1 VLDVVVGLNE
11 EPDRVSDV
19 LHDIART
26 MRTEPHWA
34 SAIRDDLDVMGVE
47 KFTASGWVLRARIK
61 TTPSQRWAVGREL
74 NRRIKY
80 RFDELAIESQFTSY
94 RALGKTAPAFIQMTE
109 EIT

>member
-1 VLDVVVGLNE
+1 
-11 EPDRVSDV
+11 
-19 LHDIART
+19 
-26 MRTEPHWA
+26 MRAEPHWA

-47 KFTASGWVLRARIK
+47 KFTATGWVLRARIK

-94 RALGKTAPAFIQMTE
+94 RALGQTPPAFIQMTE
-109 EIT
+109 ETT